1 VEVTAYRTALA
12 FLELESLW
20 RELLPQAPM
29 QRVFY
34 TWEWQ
39 KTWWEAYEPGELWI
53 LVCRDEGAA
62 VGIAPLFI
70 SEAEGGRAVQIIGCV
85 DVTDYL
91 DFIVA
96 EGRMDAVYTAFAD
109 YFSQQRAQFDRLD
122 FCNIPDDSPTRRI
135 LPSLLSDRG
144 FETAVEQQEVCP
156 VIELPTSW
164 GNYLS
169 LLDKKQRHEVRRKM
183 RRLQGSEQ
191 STDWYIVNSAQD
203 LGEEVSQFVRLMA
216 ASDPEK
222 ERFLQDAGNLRF
234 FKAIVPLMQ
243 KRGWLQLSFL
253 TIGDERAAAY
263 MNFIYENRV
272 MVYNSGH
279 AHQDFGD
286 LSPGI
291 VLLAYNIRH
300 AIEQGFSHY
309 DFLRGDE
316 AYKYRMG
323 GRDTAVMNIRAC

>member
-1 VEVTAYRTALA
+1 MEVSAYRNASA
-12 FLELESLW
+12 FSELKSVW

-39 KTWWEAYEPGELWI
+39 KTWWEAYEPGDLWI
-53 LVCRDEGAA
+53 LVCHDEGAP
-62 VGIAPLFI
+62 VGLAPLFV
-70 SEAEGGRAVQIIGCV
+70 SEGETGRSVQIIGCV

-109 YFSQQRAQFDRLD
+109 YLSNHRAEFDHLD
-122 FCNIPDDSPTRRI
+122 FCNIPFDSPTRRI
-135 LPSLLSDRG
+135 LPSLLADRG

-156 VIELPTSW
+156 VIELPASW
-164 GNYLS
+164 SSYLS

-191 STDWYIVNSAQD
+191 STDWYIVNGGQD
-203 LGEEVSQFVRLMA
+203 LTEEVSQFVRLMA

-234 FKAIVPLMQ
+234 FKTIVPLMQ
-243 KRGWLQLSFL
+243 KRGWLQLTFL

-286 LSPGI
+286 FSPGI

-300 AIEQGFSHY
+300 AIEQGFTHY

-323 GRDTAVMNIRAC
+323 GRDTAVMNIRAS